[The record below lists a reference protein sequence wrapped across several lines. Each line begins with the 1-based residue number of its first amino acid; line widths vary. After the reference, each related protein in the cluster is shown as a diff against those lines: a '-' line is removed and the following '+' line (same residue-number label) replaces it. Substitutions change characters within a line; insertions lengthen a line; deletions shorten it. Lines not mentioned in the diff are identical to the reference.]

1 VKRIKKRKFSNS
13 LVARSISR
21 LRSDPDATDG
31 YYSDGTGVSS
41 KAAPQNAIALAT
53 GDDTAIASTTSV
65 LAWCVDDLQVLGHA
79 CSVPEALLTDI
90 TFSPAPTV
98 DPVN

>member
-1 VKRIKKRKFSNS
+1 
-13 LVARSISR
+13 

-41 KAAPQNAIALAT
+41 RAAPQNAIAPAT

-65 LAWCVDDLQVLGHA
+65 PSWCVEDLKVLGHA
-79 CSVPEALLTDI
+79 CLVPEALLTDI
-90 TFSPAPTV
+90 TSSQL
-98 DPVN
+98 

>member
-1 VKRIKKRKFSNS
+1 
-13 LVARSISR
+13 
-21 LRSDPDATDG
+21 
-31 YYSDGTGVSS
+31 
-41 KAAPQNAIALAT
+41 
-53 GDDTAIASTTSV
+53 
-65 LAWCVDDLQVLGHA
+65 VDDLKVLGHA